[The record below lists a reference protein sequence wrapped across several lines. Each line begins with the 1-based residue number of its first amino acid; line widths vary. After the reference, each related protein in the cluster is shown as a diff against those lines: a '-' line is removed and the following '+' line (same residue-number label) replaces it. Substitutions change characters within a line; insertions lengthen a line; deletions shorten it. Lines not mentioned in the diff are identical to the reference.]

1 MTKAELRKLIKEAVE
16 EELVEQH
23 SPDKQRFPTVEEKK
37 ATRKLVYDMV
47 HRLRDIADQDD
58 AWRATERIMDEIS
71 LAAEEHPSVKD
82 QAVEALMLAADQ
94 RKWQKV
100 LSFLVNYVPGDA
112 AQHIIDRCLSI
123 VEQFDA
129 KDQKSFDFQ
138 SAELEEQRYM
148 TKTSPQEVAKSLEY
162 ISREIQQT
170 MQGVNNENIMDNLAR
185 AVEQFGQEVGQ
196 LMSWVKKNKR

>member
-1 MTKAELRKLIKEAVE
+1 MIQESVQ
-16 EELVEQH
+16 EELEEQH
-23 SPDKQRFPTVEEKK
+23 SPDKQRFPSLEEKK

-47 HRLRDIADQDD
+47 HRLRDIVDQDD

-71 LAAEEHPSVKD
+71 LAAEESPSVKD

-100 LSFLVNYVPGDA
+100 LSFLVNYVPGDV
-112 AQHIIDRCLSI
+112 AQQIVDRCLRI
-123 VEQFDA
+123 VNQFDA

-148 TKTSPQEVAKSLEY
+148 TKTSPQEVAKSLEL
-162 ISREIQQT
+162 ISQQIQQT
-170 MQGVNNENIMDNLAR
+170 MQGVDNENILDNLAR
-185 AVEQFGQEVGQ
+185 TVEQFGQEVSQ
-196 LMSWVKKNKR
+196 LMNWVKKNK